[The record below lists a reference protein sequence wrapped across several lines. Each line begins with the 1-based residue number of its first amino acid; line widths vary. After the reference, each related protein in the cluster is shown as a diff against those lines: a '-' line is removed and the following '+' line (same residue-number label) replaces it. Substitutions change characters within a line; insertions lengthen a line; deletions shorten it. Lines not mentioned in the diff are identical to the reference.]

1 MNAEFL
7 LDREQ
12 LVFNIRENLGEE
24 DIMTVF
30 SKSDRNVVEKLS
42 SYINVNELFAD
53 LPKELEK

>member
-30 SKSDRNVVEKLS
+30 SKPDRNVVEKLS